1 MPESPIPPESDS
13 LPSLTSRRESVI
25 LQERA
30 LHYFSQVTDSVVL
43 ALRQIEDGL
52 ELLDARLDELQPGHS
67 GRVRLMWISRDAR
80 LRGYEGERMP
90 VAAAWHRH
98 KLLKRWSAKKLPLT
112 NLSQRAM
119 SSGEFAATAEQVREV
134 LRDLQALLT
143 MHKDARGRLAKLD
156 GDWARALPQV
166 TRRVGAMVARY
177 SGRSQLAR
185 HD

>member
-1 MPESPIPPESDS
+1 MPVTSNPRQSDLS
-13 LPSLTSRRESVI
+13 PSLNGRRESVI

-30 LHYFSQVTDSVVL
+30 RHHFSQVTESVTV
-43 ALRQIEDGL
+43 ALRDIEDAL
-52 ELLDARLDELQPGHS
+52 EVLVARLDELQPGHS
-67 GRVRLMWISRDAR
+67 GRIRLMWVSRDAR
-80 LRGYEGERMP
+80 LRGYEGERVP

-98 KLLKRWSAKKLPLT
+98 KLLGHWSAKKLPLA
-112 NLSQRAM
+112 NLSRRAM
-119 SSGEFAATAEQVREV
+119 SSGEFAANAGLVKEV

-166 TRRVGAMVARY
+166 TRRVGAMAEKY
-177 SGRSQLAR
+177 SERSPLAR